1 MEPQP
6 FYRRSLQAYLSW
18 QKQVKSWIDDSAMS
32 PDDRARA
39 HFAFALLNDAVSP
52 TNTLLNP
59 LAIKEIFNS
68 GGNSLVRGISHLVD
82 DLLHNDGLPRQV
94 TKQAFE
100 VGKTVATTTG
110 AVVFRNELLELIQY
124 KPMSEKQYSKP
135 LLVVPPQINKYYIF
149 DLSPHNS
156 FVQYA
161 LKNGLQTFMISWR
174 NPDVRH
180 REWGL
185 STYVEAVEEAM
196 NVCRAITGA
205 REVNLMGACA
215 GGLTIAALQGHL
227 QAKRQLRRVSSATYL
242 VSLLDS
248 QMDSPATLFADEQTL
263 EAAKRKSYQKGVLE
277 GRDMAKVFAW
287 MRPNDLIW
295 SYFVNNYLLGKEPPA
310 FDILYWNNDNT
321 RLPAAFHGDLLDFF
335 KHNPLSHPG
344 GLEVCGTP
352 IDLQKVTVDSFSVAG
367 INDHITPWDAVYRST
382 LLLGGERRFVLSN
395 SGHVQSI
402 LNPPSNPKANYVE
415 SAKLSSDPRA
425 WYYDAKQVDGSWWSQ
440 WLEWIQQRSG
450 AQKETHMPLGNQN
463 YPRRRQ
469 HPVPTCVCADVQ
481 PTTADAGRG
490 LTRPLRRLDENPRPD
505 SRMCLAVV
513 QSQRRTERLH
523 HGSCQRDGHQPR
535 QSLLPLSRQGTA
547 DSRVVRAFPDR
558 AGAAARPTRRCGT
571 GTRRLLAV
579 PALDRRTAGALP
591 VSVPGPVEP
600 RRAPAETGQGH
611 TQFAQCAEAHT
622 GFIAGAVEGS
632 RAVGQ

>member
-1 MEPQP
+1 MRDKPARESLPTPAAFINAQSAITGLRGRDLMSTLRSVASHGLRNPLHSARHALKLGGQLGRVLLGETLHPTNPRDSRFSDPAWSLNP

-18 QKQVKSWIDDSAMS
+18 QKQVNCWIDESDMT

-39 HFAFALLNDAVSP
+39 HFVFALLNDAVSP
-52 TNTLLNP
+52 SNTLLNP

-110 AVVFRNELLELIQY
+110 SVVFRNELLELIQY
-124 KPMSEKQYSKP
+124 KPMSEKQYARP

-149 DLSPHNS
+149 DLSPSNS
-156 FVQYA
+156 FVQFA

-185 STYVEAVEEAM
+185 SSYVEAAEEAM

-227 QAKRQLRRVSSATYL
+227 QAKRQMRRVSSATYL

-248 QMDSPATLFADEQTL
+248 QLDSPATLFVDEQTL
-263 EAAKRKSYQKGVLE
+263 EASKRRSYQKGVLD

-310 FDILYWNNDNT
+310 FDILYWNNDTT
-321 RLPAAFHGDLLDFF
+321 RLPAALHGDLLDFF
-335 KHNPLSHPG
+335 KHNPLGHPG

-382 LLLGGERRFVLSN
+382 LLLGGERRFVLAN

-402 LNPPSNPKANYVE
+402 LNPPSNPKANFVE
-415 SAKLSSDPRA
+415 STKLSSDPRA
-425 WYYDAKQVDGSWWSQ
+425 WYYDAKQVDGSWWPQ
-440 WLEWIQQRSG
+440 WLAWIQERSG
-450 AQKETHMPLGNQN
+450 AQKDTHMALGNQN
-463 YPRRRQ
+463 YP
-469 HPVPTCVCADVQ
+469 PMEAAP
-481 PTTADAGRG
+481 
-490 LTRPLRRLDENPRPD
+490 
-505 SRMCLAVV
+505 
-513 QSQRRTERLH
+513 
-523 HGSCQRDGHQPR
+523 
-535 QSLLPLSRQGTA
+535 GTYV
-547 DSRVVRAFPDR
+547 RVR
-558 AGAAARPTRRCGT
+558 
-571 GTRRLLAV
+571 
-579 PALDRRTAGALP
+579 
-591 VSVPGPVEP
+591 
-600 RRAPAETGQGH
+600 
-611 TQFAQCAEAHT
+611 
-622 GFIAGAVEGS
+622 
-632 RAVGQ
+632 